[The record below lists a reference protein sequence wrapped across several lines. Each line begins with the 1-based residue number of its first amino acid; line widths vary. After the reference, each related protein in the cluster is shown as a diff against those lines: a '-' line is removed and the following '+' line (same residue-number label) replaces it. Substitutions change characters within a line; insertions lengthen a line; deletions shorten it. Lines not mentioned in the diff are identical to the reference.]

1 MAADYIIVGQ
11 GISGTWLS
19 YYLLKA
25 NKSVIVI
32 DKKNLQSASNVA
44 SGLINPVTGRRV
56 VTTWMAD
63 KLMPFVS
70 KEYAAI
76 SEHFNTRFIQQKN
89 ILVFPSAPDLQN
101 AFQTRL
107 EEENSFIK
115 SATIKRETLNNDFNF
130 PFSVFEILPC
140 YVINIHNFLSSYRQY
155 LQSKNILIDE
165 LFDETLLTIK
175 DDSVQYKNI
184 SAKKI
189 IYANGIETAN
199 SKYWINLPFV
209 PNKGQALILEMNELN
224 TSHIYKFGHL
234 TLIPWK
240 ENLWWCGSS
249 NELTFKTTE
258 PTEDFKER
266 TIASLKSILKTKF
279 SVKEHWSS
287 LRPATVERRPFV
299 GAHPLHK
306 QIAILNGMG
315 SKGCSLAPWFAKEL
329 AENLVHNTAI
339 NVLANVQRFSKMLCK
354 N

>member
-1 MAADYIIVGQ
+1 M
-11 GISGTWLS
+11 
-19 YYLLKA
+19 
-25 NKSVIVI
+25 
-32 DKKNLQSASNVA
+32 
-44 SGLINPVTGRRV
+44 
-56 VTTWMAD
+56 
-63 KLMPFVS
+63 

-199 SKYWINLPFV
+199 SKYLINLPFV

-258 PTEDFKER
+258 PTEDFKKR

-287 LRPATVERRPFV
+287 LRPATVERNLLLV
-299 GAHPLHK
+299 LHPLHK

-315 SKGCSLAPWFAKEL
+315 SKGCSLAPWFAK
-329 AENLVHNTAI
+329 NLLKISCA
-339 NVLANVQRFSKMLCK
+339 
-354 N
+354 